1 MRPPAIIRTNSQFKK
16 AYPNLQKGDVVS
28 CVLNLKPFEEFIF
41 TDLVDRG
48 VLLFPSAISQIA
60 SRSKCFQAHLLGDLM
75 VPGTRV
81 INGKADLIRAMDDY
95 LQEGTGPVITKKDR
109 ADCGLGINKW
119 RDCED
124 LFNNVSLSSNPPWP
138 FVLQPFIP
146 DATDIRVVWVGSHHR
161 EAYWRK
167 NRAGFRNNL
176 HFGGESGPFELS
188 DREAEICQKAMDRAK
203 FPFAHMDLLMT
214 ENGEVFLS
222 EISLFGGT
230 KGAKIDSVECS
241 RLKKLVEEEFL
252 DQFVGTSLPGT
263 EQGSI

>member
-1 MRPPAIIRTNSQFKK
+1 VRPPAIIRTNSQFKK

-48 VLLFPSAISQIA
+48 VILFPSAISQIA

-75 VPGTRV
+75 APGTRV
-81 INGKADLIRAMDDY
+81 INGKTDLVRAMDEY
-95 LQEGTGPVITKKDR
+95 LQKGTRPVITKRDR

-124 LFNNVSLSSNPPWP
+124 LFNSVSLSSNPPWP

-146 DATDIRVVWVGSHHR
+146 AATDLRIVWIGSHHR

-188 DREAEICQKAMDRAK
+188 DREVEICQRAMERAK

-241 RLKKLVEEEFL
+241 RLKKLIEEEFL
-252 DQFVGTSLPGT
+252 GQFVGTSLPGT
-263 EQGSI
+263 AQGNI